1 MALLKGNKLMIRIA
15 LGTATIVVLAGILGG
30 CAAADVV
37 GTAVGAATTVA
48 GTAVHVGATVVNT
61 AADTVSGSDD
71 SKDKKSG
78 D

>member
-1 MALLKGNKLMIRIA
+1 MIRIA
-15 LGTATIVVLAGILGG
+15 LGAAAVVVLAGMLGG

-37 GTAVGAATTVA
+37 GTAAGAAATVA
-48 GTAVHVGATVVNT
+48 GTAVDVGATVVGTAADT
-61 AADTVSGSDD
+61 AADTVSGSDN